1 MVEGG
6 CHCGAVRF
14 AVEGAPVFS
23 AICHCADC
31 RRCSGAP
38 VLAVGL
44 FAADAF
50 RWTRGEARA
59 YASSEHTRRY
69 FCAACGTGLA
79 YINEV
84 LLPGI
89 VDIRLAALD
98 DPEAFPPTDQL
109 QTGDTL
115 SWMIAAH
122 TLTAHVGYPP
132 PT

>member
-38 VLAVGL
+38 GLAVGL

-50 RWTRGEARA
+50 HWTRGQARA
-59 YASSEHTRRY
+59 YGSSEHTRRY

-79 YINEV
+79 YINDV

-109 QTGDTL
+109 QTGDAL
-115 SWMIAAH
+115 SWMAATH
-122 TLTAHVGYPP
+122 TLTAHIGYPP